1 MNNMQTLFNQYT
13 LKLSVIKLDY
23 VRPMISFLDEEERL
37 IGIKGARGVGKTTI
51 LLQYLKKNDPNI
63 SGKYLYASLDH
74 VWFLENSLYDLASD
88 FQKQGGKFLALDEVH
103 RYPNWS
109 QELKN
114 IYDDFND
121 LKVVFTGSSLLQI
134 LNARADLSRRALVF
148 HMQGLSFREYLS
160 IESKQ
165 EFGVITLADIVNNHA
180 RIASDILNKIKPY
193 AYFNEYLLTGYYP
206 FYLQSKKFYH
216 EKINEIDIKNLASNF
231 TSTEGEFLIKDSMWR
246 LELINNTHE
255 IINLILEIE
264 LPMLRKTDISYAR
277 KMKQLLLVLA
287 ESVPF
292 VPNFTK
298 LAERIGLNRKT
309 LLLYIDYLEEA
320 QLVRILNKEAKG
332 ITRFQKPDKLLPDNT
347 NIPNALSKT
356 VDKGTLRETF
366 FVNQLAYKHQVQYP
380 EKGDYTIDKQY
391 IFEIGGKNKKQSQIA
406 ELDNAYLVLDDI
418 EIGYSNKIP
427 LWLFGFLY

>member
-1 MNNMQTLFNQYT
+1 MQALFNQYS
-13 LKLSVIKLDY
+13 LKLSGIGLEY
-23 VRPMISFLDEEERL
+23 IRPIISFIDESERL

-51 LLQYLKKNDPNI
+51 LLQYLKKNDPTI
-63 SGKYLYASLDH
+63 SGEYLYASLDH

-148 HMQGLSFREYLS
+148 HMQGLSFREFLT

-165 EFGVITLADIVNNHA
+165 QFDVLSLTDIVTHHA
-180 RIASDILNKIKPY
+180 KIASDILNRIKPF
-193 AYFNEYLLTGYYP
+193 AYFNEYLTSGYYP
-206 FYLQSKKFYH
+206 FYLQSKKYYH
-216 EKINEIDIKNLASNF
+216 DKINEVV
-231 TSTEGEFLIKDSMWR
+231 
-246 LELINNTHE
+246 
-255 IINLILEIE
+255 NLILEIE

-277 KMKQLLLVLA
+277 KLKQLLLVLS

-320 QLVRILNKEAKG
+320 QLIRILNKEAKG

-347 NIPNALSKT
+347 NIPYALSKT

-366 FVNQLAYKHQVQYP
+366 FVNQLAYQHEISYP
-380 EKGDYTIDKQY
+380 EKGDYKVDKEY
-391 IFEIGGKNKKQSQIA
+391 IFEIGGKNKNQSQIA
-406 ELDNAYLVLDDI
+406 ELNNAYLVLDDI
-418 EIGYSNKIP
+418 EIGYANKIP
-427 LWLFGFLY
+427 LWLFGLLY